1 MEEHFYEHYSKG
13 DLKLQEAERTLTGT
27 RVVFLIES
35 DRDSC
40 KIQKV
45 KEELQETVE
54 KTLFEQTPP
63 NIEQLKQQ
71 LEQVESQI

>member
-1 MEEHFYEHYSKG
+1 MYKTVYGRWETYQLVTKMWRVLMEEHFYEHYSKG

-40 KIQKV
+40 KI
-45 KEELQETVE
+45 
-54 KTLFEQTPP
+54 
-63 NIEQLKQQ
+63 
-71 LEQVESQI
+71 

>member
-40 KIQKV
+40 KI
-45 KEELQETVE
+45 
-54 KTLFEQTPP
+54 
-63 NIEQLKQQ
+63 
-71 LEQVESQI
+71 